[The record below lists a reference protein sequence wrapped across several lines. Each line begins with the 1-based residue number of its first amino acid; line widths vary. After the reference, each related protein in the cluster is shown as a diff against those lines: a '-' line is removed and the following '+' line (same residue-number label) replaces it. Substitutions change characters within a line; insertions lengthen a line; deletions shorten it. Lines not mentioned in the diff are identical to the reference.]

1 MANNLPPQSREFLD
15 KVTGRVD
22 PLWYL
27 FFRFLKGIKGG
38 AYTVTS
44 ADDTANTT
52 TIATGILIASA
63 IVQIIRSGNVIS
75 SDPAVSYTGANLTIA
90 NGATYVLTAGDII
103 NYVVIGA

>member
-15 KVTGRVD
+15 KTTGRVD

-52 TIATGILIASA
+52 TIATGLMIASA
-63 IVQIIRSGNVIS
+63 VVQIVRAGKVVS
-75 SDPAVSYTGANLTIA
+75 SDPSVSYTGANLTIA
-90 NGATYVLTAGDII
+90 NGSTYVLTTGDVI
-103 NYVVIGA
+103 NYIVIGA